1 MTNKNEILVA
11 ALYKFVEID
20 DLLSL
25 QSNLYEIC
33 EKNNIMG
40 TILIANE
47 GINGTI
53 SGKTDEINQTI
64 SLLKSDKRF
73 ANIEIKYSST
83 DKQPFHR
90 MKVRLKKEIVT
101 IGLPEINPNKKVGT
115 YVKPEDW
122 NDLISDPNVVV
133 IDTRNKYETKIG
145 SFQNALDPETSS
157 FREFPDWV
165 KKFKSSKENA
175 NKKIAMFCTGG
186 IRCEKASS
194 LMKEEGFEDVYH
206 LQGGILKYL
215 EIIDKENSLW
225 NGECFVFDQ
234 RVCLTDELEV
244 GSYKMCFA
252 CRMPITEE
260 EMQNEKYIEGI
271 SCIYCYDKTTKE
283 KKERFG
289 SRQKQILLA
298 KERGEKHLGGKQTK

>member
-1 MTNKNEILVA
+1 MPNKNEILVA

-20 DLLSL
+20 DHLSL
-25 QSNLYEIC
+25 QNNLYKIC
-33 EKNNIMG
+33 EENNIMG
-40 TILIANE
+40 TILIADE

-53 SGKTDEINQTI
+53 SGKHNEIKETI
-64 SLLKSDKRF
+64 SSLTSDNRF
-73 ANIEIKYSST
+73 SNIEIKYSST

-122 NDLISDPNVVV
+122 NDLISDPNVIV

-215 EIIDKENSLW
+215 ETIDKENSLW

-271 SCIYCYDKTTKE
+271 SCIYCYDKTTEE

>member
-1 MTNKNEILVA
+1 MPKKNEILVA
-11 ALYKFVEID
+11 TLYKFVEIN

-25 QSNLYEIC
+25 QDNLYKIC
-33 EKNNIMG
+33 EENNIMG
-40 TILIANE
+40 TILIADE

-53 SGKTDEINQTI
+53 SGRDNQIKQTI
-64 SLLKSDKRF
+64 SSLLSDERF
-73 ANIEIKYSST
+73 SNLEIKYSST
-83 DKQPFHR
+83 DRQPFHR

-122 NDLISDPNVVV
+122 NDLISDPNVIV

-157 FREFPDWV
+157 FREFPSWV
-165 KKFKSSKENA
+165 KKFKNSKDNT

-194 LMKEEGFEDVYH
+194 LMKEEGFKDVYH

-215 EIIDKENSLW
+215 EKIDKENSLW
-225 NGECFVFDQ
+225 DGECFVFDQ

-252 CRMPITEE
+252 CRMPITED
-260 EMQNEKYIEGI
+260 EMLNEKYIEGI

>member
-25 QSNLYEIC
+25 QSDLHEIC

-53 SGKTDEINQTI
+53 SGKTNEINQTI

-73 ANIEIKYSST
+73 TNIEIKYSST

-101 IGLPEINPNKKVGT
+101 IGLPKINPNKKVGT
-115 YVKPEDW
+115 YVKPDDW

-215 EIIDKENSLW
+215 ETIDKENSLW

-283 KKERFG
+283 KKERLG

>member
-1 MTNKNEILVA
+1 MSNKNEILVA
-11 ALYKFVEID
+11 SLYKFVEIKD
-20 DLLSL
+20 MLSL
-25 QSNLYEIC
+25 QDNLYNIC
-33 EKNNIMG
+33 KENNIMG
-40 TILIANE
+40 TILIADE

-53 SGKTDEINQTI
+53 SGKNNKIKKTI
-64 SLLKSDKRF
+64 SSLTSDERF
-73 ANIEIKYSST
+73 SDIEIKYSST

-101 IGLPEINPNKKVGT
+101 IGIPEINPNKKVGR

-122 NDLISDPNVVV
+122 NELISNPDVVV

-145 SFQNALDPETSS
+145 SFQNALDPKTAS

-165 KKFKSSKENA
+165 KKFKNSEENA

-215 EIIDKENSLW
+215 ETVDKENSLW

-252 CRMPITEE
+252 CRMPITEK
-260 EMQNEKYIEGI
+260 EMLDEKYMEGI

-298 KERGEKHLGGKQTK
+298 KERGEKHLGEKQRK

>member
-25 QSNLYEIC
+25 QSDLHEIC

-53 SGKTDEINQTI
+53 SGKTNEINQTI

-73 ANIEIKYSST
+73 TNIEIKYSST

-101 IGLPEINPNKKVGT
+101 IGLPKINPNKKVGT
-115 YVKPEDW
+115 YVKPDDW

-252 CRMPITEE
+252 CRMPITHE

>member
-11 ALYKFVEID
+11 ALYKFVEIN

-53 SGKTDEINQTI
+53 SGKTNEINQTI

-73 ANIEIKYSST
+73 TNIEIKYSST

-101 IGLPEINPNKKVGT
+101 IGLPGINPNKKVGT

-133 IDTRNKYETKIG
+133 IDTRNRYETKIG

-215 EIIDKENSLW
+215 ETIDKENSLW

-234 RVCLTDELEV
+234 RVCLTDELEI

>member
-1 MTNKNEILVA
+1 MSNKNEILVA
-11 ALYKFVEID
+11 SLYKFVEIKD
-20 DLLSL
+20 MLSL
-25 QSNLYEIC
+25 QDNLYNIC
-33 EKNNIMG
+33 KENNIMG
-40 TILIANE
+40 TILIADE

-53 SGKTDEINQTI
+53 SGKNNKIKKTI
-64 SLLKSDKRF
+64 SSLTSDERF
-73 ANIEIKYSST
+73 SDIEIKYSST

-101 IGLPEINPNKKVGT
+101 IGIPEINPNKKVGR

-122 NDLISDPNVVV
+122 NELISNPDVVV

-145 SFQNALDPETSS
+145 SFQNALDPKTAS

-165 KKFKSSKENA
+165 KKFKNSEENA

-186 IRCEKASS
+186 IRCAKASS

-215 EIIDKENSLW
+215 ETVDKENSLW

-252 CRMPITEE
+252 CRMPITEK
-260 EMQNEKYIEGI
+260 EMLDEKYIEGI

-298 KERGEKHLGGKQTK
+298 KERGEKHLGEKQRK

>member
-53 SGKTDEINQTI
+53 SGKTNEINQTI

-115 YVKPEDW
+115 YVKSDDW
-122 NDLISDPNVVV
+122 NDLISDPDVVV

-145 SFQNALDPETSS
+145 SFHNALDPETSS

-215 EIIDKENSLW
+215 ETIDKENSLW